1 MNLMTY
7 SDQILLNKVK
17 KRCGKGR
24 KLFVIHNLQNFDKI
38 EHVENYIQN
47 TLMKSLTFKL
57 TKLPMVEFDSNDS
70 EPRNKFFYRE
80 EVFQT
85 EDENDEDKLN
95 VIHLIMAYDGENS
108 EAGKYYNE
116 SCMNFIRIQ
125 VSTVSNIRPFDIKE
139 AVKSYFINKAPEF
152 IENEITRDNVVEEQR
167 TLMLKDENG
176 EPFQDIKLKKC
187 AIDELGDESF
197 QDSKFVPPYR
207 TYETTDKNFFVIELE
222 LPGDK
227 TIKPECRTV
236 GTDYKFYISG
246 YKTNPKELE
255 GTNSNGATY
264 EDVLYKRDKG
274 AFFLCISIPMA
285 DLPLKS
291 KKAKKVE
298 SKQGIVSLYYELNQ
312 EDSDSD

>member
-1 MNLMTY
+1 
-7 SDQILLNKVK
+7 
-17 KRCGKGR
+17 
-24 KLFVIHNLQNFDKI
+24 
-38 EHVENYIQN
+38 
-47 TLMKSLTFKL
+47 
-57 TKLPMVEFDSNDS
+57 
-70 EPRNKFFYRE
+70 
-80 EVFQT
+80 
-85 EDENDEDKLN
+85 
-95 VIHLIMAYDGENS
+95 MAYDGENS

-139 AVKSYFINKAPEF
+139 AVKSYFIKKAPEF
-152 IENEITRDNVVEEQR
+152 IENEINEDNVVEEQR
-167 TLMLKDENG
+167 TMMLKDSNG
-176 EPFQDIKLKKC
+176 EPLQEIKLKKC
-187 AIDELGDESF
+187 SIDELGDESF

-207 TYETTDKNFFVIELE
+207 TYETEKKDFFVIELE

-227 TIKPECRTV
+227 TIKPECRNV
-236 GTDYKFYISG
+236 GADYKFYISG
-246 YKTNPKELE
+246 MKTNPKELE
-255 GTNSNGATY
+255 GSNSNGATY

-274 AFFLCISIPMA
+274 AFFLSISIPMA